1 MKKGNDFFFVWLQ
14 FLVVILVMEMGFGL
28 FDVQLEVLDLWILG
42 FDGQEYNY
50 EQWLIRLVCI
60 LIESGFVQDE
70 IFFIL
75 FFMCKIKVIF
85 DLVRFMYIMFFCV
98 YELIWFYWEVYYEEE
113 LYFLIFD
120 YLKKVKDVKKLKYL
134 LI

>member
-120 YLKKVKDVKKLKYL
+120 YLKKVKDVKKMKYL

>member
-14 FLVVILVMEMGFGL
+14 FLVVILVMEMDFGL

-42 FDGQEYNY
+42 MDGQEYNY

-85 DLVRFMYIMFFCV
+85 DLVRFMYVMFFCV

-113 LYFLIFD
+113 LYFLVFD
-120 YLKKVKDVKKLKYL
+120 YLKKR
-134 LI
+134 